1 MSVPPD
7 AVVDQ
12 RLGGRRIE
20 ATEVQDALMII
31 LMFIIVVFFS
41 WIPFLVYGYAPLD
54 ALFEV
59 VSATGTVG
67 LSSGITQ
74 AGMPTLLKL
83 TLCADMLLGR
93 LEFVA
98 WMVFFYH
105 RTWFARK
112 RADK

>member
-7 AVVDQ
+7 AVINQ

-31 LMFIIVVFFS
+31 LMFVIVVFFS
-41 WIPFLVYGYAPLD
+41 WIPFLVYGFAPLD

-67 LSSGITQ
+67 LSSGITR
-74 AGMPTLLKL
+74 ADMPGSLKL
-83 TLCADMLLGR
+83 VLCADMLLGR

-98 WMVFFYH
+98 WMVFLYY
-105 RTWFARK
+105 RTWFGRK
-112 RADK
+112 RGER